1 MIDNSSTCP
10 CLSGLSYQTCCQ
22 PFHQKTAKPELAE
35 QLMRSRYCAFYLRD
49 SQYLLDTLYPAK
61 RQPNEKALL
70 DKSINDT
77 EWLGLKIVDTDAGKS
92 KDSEGKVEFVAF
104 YQGDG
109 IEQLH
114 ERSNFKKENDRWF
127 YVDGIHL
134 PPIKIGRNDGCFCGS
149 GKKFKKCHG

>member
-1 MIDNSSTCP
+1 
-10 CLSGLSYQTCCQ
+10 
-22 PFHQKTAKPELAE
+22 
-35 QLMRSRYCAFYLRD
+35 MRSRYCAFYLRD
-49 SQYLLDTLYPAK
+49 SQYLFDTLYPAK
-61 RQPNEKALL
+61 RQPNEKSLL

-114 ERSNFKKENDRWF
+114 ERSNFKKENDQWF
-127 YVDGIHL
+127 YVDGTHL
-134 PPIKIGRNDGCFCGS
+134 PPIKIGRNDDCFCGS